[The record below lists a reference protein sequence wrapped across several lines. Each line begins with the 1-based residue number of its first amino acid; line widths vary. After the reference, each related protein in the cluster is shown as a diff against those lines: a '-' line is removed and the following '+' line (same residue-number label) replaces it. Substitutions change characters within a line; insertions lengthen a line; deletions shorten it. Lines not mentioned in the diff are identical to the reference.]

1 MIEIIFGI
9 RKPPEYSSIGINKR
23 RSAQM
28 WVVVYVAPNQKIAL
42 ILKELLEIEGIL
54 VRLKGTNLSEIGE
67 RNVEIMVSN
76 LEIEEANEVINNALQ
91 SF

>member
-1 MIEIIFGI
+1 
-9 RKPPEYSSIGINKR
+9 
-23 RSAQM
+23 M

-42 ILKELLEIEGIL
+42 ILKELLETEGIL
-54 VRLKGTNLSEIGE
+54 VRLKGMSLPEIGE